1 MNKEINKWLD
11 KSMQHV
17 FIKKTCKLRKPCG
30 PCKPC
35 KPRKPYEWLKGVGA
49 SPKRAKRT

>member
-1 MNKEINKWLD
+1 
-11 KSMQHV
+11 MQHV
-17 FIKKTCKLRKPCG
+17 FIKKICKLSKPCG

-35 KPRKPYEWLKGVGA
+35 KPYEWLKGVGA

>member
-1 MNKEINKWLD
+1 
-11 KSMQHV
+11 MQHV
-17 FIKKTCKLRKPCG
+17 FIKKICKLRKPCG

-35 KPRKPYEWLKGVGA
+35 KPYEWLKGVGA